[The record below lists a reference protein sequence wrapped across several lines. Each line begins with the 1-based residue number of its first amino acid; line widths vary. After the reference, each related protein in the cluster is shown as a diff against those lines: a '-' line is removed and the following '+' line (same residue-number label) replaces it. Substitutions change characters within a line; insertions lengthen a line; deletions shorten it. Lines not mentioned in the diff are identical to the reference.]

1 MTVFVSETRDNTY
14 IESEMVLVQK
24 LNNGEI
30 VMNKENIF
38 NQIHDFDP
46 ETGGIPWL
54 RYRLEGIENY
64 LCGNYDINRIDE
76 MKQHIELL
84 LDENITNGVNEICY
98 SMLGLIDDYSK
109 SNT

>member
-30 VMNKENIF
+30 VMNKENI
-38 NQIHDFDP
+38 IKEIYDFDT
-46 ETGGIPWL
+46 ETGGINWL
-54 RYRLEGIENY
+54 RYRLEEVENY

-76 MKQHIELL
+76 MKSNIKYL
-84 LDENITNGVNEICY
+84 LDENTTYEVNQTCE
-98 SMLGLIDDYSK
+98 SMLELVESL
-109 SNT
+109 